1 MTFPSNTENDNSAKL
16 KIIGV
21 GGGGGNAVNN
31 MIESNLEGVKFIV
44 ANTDAQDL
52 QKSKS
57 SVKLQIGTTT
67 TQGLGAGA
75 DPQKGRQSALESS
88 EAIKDAL
95 KDAHM
100 VFIATGLGGGT
111 GTGAAPVVAKICKEM
126 DILTVAVVTKPF
138 SFEGKKRRIQA
149 EEGLEELRN
158 IVDTVISIPNDKL
171 LSFAPKNA
179 SVVDMFKKAD
189 EILHHSVKGI
199 SDLIFKPGLVNL
211 DFADV
216 KTIMSEAGIALM
228 GIGVSSGENKAAEA
242 AEKAISHPLLDDI
255 SIKGARGV
263 LVNIA
268 SSNNLQLNELNE
280 AMDKIFSEAGD
291 DVNLIWGQ
299 AIDENL
305 EDEIQITVIATG
317 IDSNKRQNSF
327 DEDPYIKRS
336 GSASSST
343 PTRGRV
349 RPATAT
355 DISDIRL
362 ITPSDNIHSGGIPPQ
377 HNQQI
382 RSTSRVE
389 GQENLYNG
397 TLNRFSDSFD
407 TPAIW
412 RKKKKSK
419 FMNLDLPT
427 FLRKEAD

>member
-1 MTFPSNTENDNSAKL
+1 MSFSYVENENTAKL

-21 GGGGGNAVNN
+21 GGAGGNAVNN
-31 MIESNLEGVKFIV
+31 MIESELQGVKFIV
-44 ANTDAQDL
+44 ANTDSQDL
-52 QKSKS
+52 DNSAAP
-57 SVKLQIGTTT
+57 VKIQIGNTT

-75 DPQKGRQSALESS
+75 DPQRGKQSALESS
-88 EAIKDAL
+88 DAIREAL

-100 VFIATGLGGGT
+100 VFIAAGLGGGT
-111 GTGAAPVVAKICKEM
+111 GTGAAPVIAQICKDM

-138 SFEGKKRRIQA
+138 TFEGKKRRVQA
-149 EEGLEELRN
+149 EHGLEELRS

-171 LSFAPKNA
+171 TALAPKNA
-179 SVVDMFKKAD
+179 TVVEMFQKAD

-216 KTIMSEAGIALM
+216 KTIMSEAGVALM
-228 GIGVSSGENKAAEA
+228 GIGISTGETRAAEA

-263 LVNIA
+263 LVNIT
-268 SSNNLQLNELNE
+268 SSQNLAMNELNE
-280 AMDKIFSEAGD
+280 AMDKIFNEAGD

-299 AIDENL
+299 AIDDNL

-317 IDSNKRQNSF
+317 IESGKPLNSYS
-327 DEDPYIKRS
+327 EDPYRNGTVS
-336 GSASSST
+336 
-343 PTRGRV
+343 PTRGRI

-355 DISDIRL
+355 DISDTKGINTENL
-362 ITPSDNIHSGGIPPQ
+362 IHYKTPKNDPQ
-377 HNQQI
+377 I
-382 RSTSRVE
+382 KSISRVE
-389 GQENLYNG
+389 GQDDMYNETG
-397 TLNRFSDSFD
+397 KNRFTESLD
-407 TPAIW
+407 TPTIL
-412 RKKKKSK
+412 RKKKKAK